1 MFRMFVLFLFKQKTA
16 YEMRMSD
23 WSSDVCSSDLAT
35 AAERADENRLK
46 QALRLD
52 RFGQLVQ
59 LGRIELA
66 AGLALV
72 GYDGRNGDRLHPLPR
87 RLRRLDGLHLAQQRR
102 KPPSQSSGPLHS
114 RCSCHVFP
122 SHAARAL
129 PSSRPMISRARPI

>member
-72 GYDGRNGDRLHPLPR
+72 GYDGRNGERLHPPPL
-87 RLRRLDGLHLAQQRR
+87 RLRRRDGLHLAPPRR
-102 KPPSQSSGPLHS
+102 KPPPQSSGPTPS
-114 RCSCHVFP
+114 RTSSPAFP
-122 SHAARAL
+122 SHSARAF
-129 PSSRPMISRARPI
+129 PFPHPTT

>member
-87 RLRRLDGLHLAQQRR
+87 RLRDR
-102 KPPSQSSGPLHS
+102 QST
-114 RCSCHVFP
+114 RMN
-122 SHAARAL
+122 
-129 PSSRPMISRARPI
+129 SSY